1 MPERKS
7 GETWMLAKV
16 TNSDGT
22 AEPSLI
28 NGIASILA
36 AGVLRL
42 RAKRNLSDTG
52 RRDKRSPK
60 TDLISTFERSVHDH
74 RKQR

>member
-1 MPERKS
+1 MPERFQPKHS
-7 GETWMLAKV
+7 EEPHV
-16 TNSDGT
+16 TQGLNVV
-22 AEPSLI
+22 
-28 NGIASILA
+28 ASILA

-42 RAKRNLSDTG
+42 RAKRNLSDTR

-60 TDLISTFERSVHDH
+60 TDLISTSERSGHND